1 MTGTILLE
9 IERCANDCEVDY
21 KEEDETREDVL
32 DNVVVV
38 QDTTGYR
45 SKLIALFSVIGVCGV
60 VLVGLLLLILNQNYQ
75 YVVTY
80 EKMNQMHLLRLD

>member
-9 IERCANDCEVDY
+9 IERCANHCEVDY

-45 SKLIALFSVIGVCGV
+45 SKVIALFSVIGVCGV
-60 VLVGLLLLILNQNYQ
+60 ASLVNFKPKLSVRNL
-75 YVVTY
+75 
-80 EKMNQMHLLRLD
+80 